1 MKVRI
6 ERISVLPT
14 SIVLAAVYL
23 VIGIVFGLIGVL
35 GGGIFGALFGGEMSS
50 FGLGSIGIMIGMP
63 IVYAVI
69 GFIVTAVFCF
79 LYNIAAGLVGGIEL
93 TLSQEN

>member
-6 ERISVLPT
+6 ERISVLST
-14 SIVLAAVYL
+14 SLVLATVYL
-23 VIGIVFGLIGVL
+23 VIGIVFGLLGVL
-35 GGGIFGALFGGEMSS
+35 GGGLLSGWGNELAS
-50 FGLGSIGIMIGMP
+50 FGLGSIGIIIGLP
-63 IVYAVI
+63 ILYAVA
-69 GFIVTAVFCF
+69 GFIVTAAFCF